1 MANYGFFVANTG
13 STLYSGFTFVDSQ
26 SNNIT
31 INIPPS
37 QRFYISTDNSVT
49 GTTYVGLDVQ
59 VQGTLDLSYD
69 FSACCSVNSFSVE
82 IPNSLSGFS
91 GASYYVYYAAFTN
104 STIVGYGCH
113 NIMTIFITNRCQL
126 IGFTLE

>member
-37 QRFYISTDNSVT
+37 QTFYISADESVT
-49 GTTYVGLDVQ
+49 GSTYAGLNVQ
-59 VQGTLDLSYD
+59 LQGTLDLTYD
-69 FSACCSVNSFSVE
+69 FSACCSVDSFSVE

-91 GASYYVYYAAFTN
+91 GVS
-104 STIVGYGCH
+104 
-113 NIMTIFITNRCQL
+113 
-126 IGFTLE
+126 